1 MNTIKEFRAI
11 INEYKTR
18 RLTLILPQAQQVFP
32 SLIASEI
39 VSVQPMSLPTG
50 ILFYLDYQYSSSIKK
65 KS

>member
-18 RLTLILPQAQQVFP
+18 RLTLIFPQAQQVFP